1 MRDKLVVEEDT
12 PLGDLLGSDRPQTE
26 QEVEITLREEAL
38 RNAIAQLPDQ
48 EQQVVK
54 LRYGING
61 DNPTPLRETGRR
73 LGLSAEGVRKI
84 ESKALE
90 RLSRT
95 RELEGLS
102 EAA

>member
-1 MRDKLVVEEDT
+1 MDSDQEKRMVQY
-12 PLGDLLGSDRPQTE
+12 LLG
-26 QEVEITLREEAL
+26 
-38 RNAIAQLPDQ
+38 QLPDQ
-48 EQQVVK
+48 EQRVVR

-61 DNPTPLRETGRR
+61 DQPTPLRETGRR

-90 RLSRT
+90 RLART
-95 RELEGLS
+95 RELEGLG